1 MKCIQETSLKHAAL
15 KAGLRVWFENGRLQ
29 TEAIAPPPHAVE
41 DSRADDSDFCLWV
54 TDGSHRADG
63 RPILSVEQ
71 MKRAAERYK
80 LGKSR
85 SGKTIFW
92 MIDEVGWVHDGH
104 IGNSWVSV
112 MMKAREPKLLRDWHV
127 EHCLFGLHLITPHLL
142 STKPYTLNSLPNSPH
157 NSKLSTL
164 NSKLYPPHTT
174 HGPTIALVEKE
185 TSAVILSEVFP
196 EYIWMAT
203 CTPMNF
209 MLDRLEP
216 LKGCQVKLFPSTDMT
231 MSTYMWWQE
240 MAEEARQKLHLDI
253 TVSSVLEDS
262 TSEEQKRRKID
273 LVDFLF
279 EGHTD

>member
-1 MKCIQETSLKHAAL
+1 MATMKCIQETSLKHAAL

-142 STKPYTLNSLPNSPH
+142 YSFSHTP
-157 NSKLSTL
+157 
-164 NSKLYPPHTT
+164 LY
-174 HGPTIALVEKE
+174 PTIALVEKE

-262 TSEEQKRRKID
+262 TSEKQKRRKID